1 MSKIALPRQL
11 LSDAGLV
18 PVYAPANGRIIL
30 HVRNGSGAAIN
41 VTVRSGYAR
50 NGLKLADR
58 IVNVPAGG
66 AVFIGPFDPV
76 TYNQRNGGTGQVHVD
91 YSETE
96 NVTIAALLIP

>member
-18 PVYAPANGRIIL
+18 PVYAPASAEGNRIENNGRI
-30 HVRNGSGAAIN
+30 
-41 VTVRSGYAR
+41 
-50 NGLKLADR
+50 
-58 IVNVPAGG
+58 
-66 AVFIGPFDPV
+66 IGPFDPV